1 MRSLRL
7 PAIQRR
13 TLILI
18 DGQRSATELAALLGI
33 KEVEDVLDPLVQAG
47 LIRSNKTPTSV
58 VQAARVS
65 LAIDAEP
72 LASAKALM
80 QESTNQ
86 HLGVLGASLRDQIS
100 SARSREE
107 LVSVCARWHMEI
119 RASKRGRDQAD
130 ALLATLHQLLQ
141 AA

>member
-1 MRSLRL
+1 MPSSSHIYTKTGSGIQEMSVRSLRL

-47 LIRSNKTPTSV
+47 LIRSNRTPTPV

-86 HLGVLGASLRDQIS
+86 HLGVLGASL
-100 SARSREE
+100 
-107 LVSVCARWHMEI
+107 
-119 RASKRGRDQAD
+119 
-130 ALLATLHQLLQ
+130 
-141 AA
+141 